1 VLVGVERVLLAS
13 CAARELTTCGRENDE
28 TGPMILDQFAHAAAQ
43 GGYRPRSSSVS
54 DIGAD
59 TAMSV
64 VVIQSFP
71 SICSRRNNDDN
82 GKAAQ
87 E

>member
-1 VLVGVERVLLAS
+1 MLLRKADIDT
-13 CAARELTTCGRENDE
+13 EL
-28 TGPMILDQFAHAAAQ
+28 
-43 GGYRPRSSSVS
+43 SSVS
-54 DIGAD
+54 DVGAD

-71 SICSRRNNDDN
+71 SIYSRRNNNDN
-82 GKAAQ
+82 GRAAQ